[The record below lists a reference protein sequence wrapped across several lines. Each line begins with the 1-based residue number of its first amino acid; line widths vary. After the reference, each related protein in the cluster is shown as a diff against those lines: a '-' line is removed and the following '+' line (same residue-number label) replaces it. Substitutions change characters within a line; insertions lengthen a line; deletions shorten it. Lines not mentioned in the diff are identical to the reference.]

1 MRQVIEPAAAYDAA
15 RHGDPAGLAAIAEA
29 YAKMSALAQD
39 APTDAKVAADLAFHV
54 AVAGASGNRFF
65 QSITGSILHALR
77 RSFEALIDPPGNYEA
92 NLANH
97 RAVRDAIRA
106 GQAEA
111 AEAAMTKLL
120 RQSANA
126 TARLRGREPGQH
138 GRATG

>member
-1 MRQVIEPAAAYDAA
+1 
-15 RHGDPAGLAAIAEA
+15 
-29 YAKMSALAQD
+29 MSALAQD